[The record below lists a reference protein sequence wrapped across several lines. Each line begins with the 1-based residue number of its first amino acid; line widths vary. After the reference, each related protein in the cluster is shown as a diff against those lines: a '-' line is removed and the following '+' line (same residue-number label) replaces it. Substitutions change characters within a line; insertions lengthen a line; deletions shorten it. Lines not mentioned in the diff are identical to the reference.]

1 VRGAAL
7 LIVLA
12 VAGCGRSDDRAQIRG
27 TVEQFLSGDAAERC
41 AALSEGARAELVS
54 QEAKGCAEAI
64 GTLDLEPGEIV
75 RVTVDIDGA
84 IVDLSSGESAFVTR
98 TVNGWRLSAVGCAP
112 EDGPPTRYPMDCELK
127 A

>member
-1 VRGAAL
+1 

-12 VAGCGRSDDRAQIRG
+12 VAGCGRSDHRAQIRG

-54 QEAKGCAEAI
+54 QEARPCAEAI
-64 GTLDLEPGEIV
+64 GSLDLEPGAIA
-75 RVTVDIDGA
+75 RVTVDVDGA